1 MKSLKIIKV
10 SRGTKKLLYRFKLL
24 RLKALFKFKQYY
36 NKLKTQLLV
45 TIQLKR
51 FYKNN
56 VNKVQLLKLLR
67 FIEKQLK
74 NKLMIII
81 LALLLLFPNVAYADG
96 IDNLLKEHALAGAL
110 IISASIMVCG
120 IRYLIMGDSA
130 VGLIDKTKNAGND
143 VISNAKN
150 AGNDVITNAEGV
162 GTRLIDHAGNTLE
175 QKANGIMSGVDA
187 RVTSVSD
194 AINPV
199 SHAQAMGE
207 NAVQF
212 VKKVLNKANDALNS
226 NSGFANVEEEV
237 KIRLQTGLQ
246 RTLADLDKTGNVN
259 AALQNMTQED
269 MAMLAEYTV
278 ISREPSTAGSIEMVS
293 VLEPLSCMSYC
304 IFPALVFA
312 LLMSPFILYFWIKIK
327 KVFFFIIN

>member
-56 VNKVQLLKLLR
+56 VNKVQLFKLLR

-81 LALLLLFPNVAYADG
+81 LALLLLFPSVAYADG

-130 VGLIDKTKNAGND
+130 AGLIDKTAGLIDKTKNAGND
-143 VISNAKN
+143 I
-150 AGNDVITNAEGV
+150 ITNAEGA
-162 GTRLIDHAGNTLE
+162 GTRLIEHAGNTLE
-175 QKANGIMSGVDA
+175 QKANGIMTGVDA
-187 RVTSVSD
+187 RVSSVSD

-212 VKKVLNKANDALNS
+212 VKKVLNKAKDALNS

-246 RTLADLDKTGNVN
+246 KTLADLDKSGDVT
-259 AALQNMTQED
+259 AALQHMTQED
-269 MAMLAEYTV
+269 ITMVAEYTV

-293 VLEPLSCMSYC
+293 VLEPLSCVSYC
-304 IFPALVFA
+304 IFPALVFV
-312 LLMSPFILYFWIKIK
+312 LLMLPFSLYFWIKIK
-327 KVFFFIIN
+327 KVFLLN